1 VNLRVTVHEHKDRV
15 VFLRKVVE
23 GAADR
28 SFGIQVAQLAGLPRE
43 VTRRARKILQGLEEG
58 TFLQGR
64 AVVRASGSQMDLF
77 SGSGAGV
84 LAELAALDPD
94 ALTPMEALAV
104 LAEWKRRTDGVAAE
118 SAEADS

>member
-1 VNLRVTVHEHKDRV
+1 V

-43 VTRRARKILQGLEEG
+43 VTRRAKKILEGLEDG

-64 AVVRASGSQMDLF
+64 AAARSASGSQMDLF
-77 SGSGAGV
+77 SGSGASV
-84 LAELAALDPD
+84 LAELAALDPE
-94 ALTPMEALAV
+94 AMTPMEALAV
-104 LAEWKRRTDGVAAE
+104 LAEWKRRAE
-118 SAEADS
+118 PARGEEETE